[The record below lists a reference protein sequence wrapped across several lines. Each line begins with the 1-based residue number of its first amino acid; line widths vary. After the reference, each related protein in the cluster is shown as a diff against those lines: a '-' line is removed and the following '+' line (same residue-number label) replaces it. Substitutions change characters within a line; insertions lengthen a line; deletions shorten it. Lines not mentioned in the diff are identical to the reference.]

1 MLVALSDLLKR
12 ELVSVPGLRSV
23 FALIFVATLLT
34 IYEYLLFYIV
44 IVPSVKQQI
53 DNALNTGGE
62 AIRRVLQKSTLGL
75 ISVIKPTEAYKS
87 TREEIDAIV
96 DAFKTREDQK
106 LAKINNYTIATGV
119 LILLT
124 LGVILYVLK
133 SVLNSSGADIGSC
146 TWITIGVT
154 MILLGFF
161 QYNFYMYG
169 NKFRYI
175 GSAGNEELINF
186 LYQNIEIRLEPD
198 VNVSGSEQ
206 SVSGSEPIVLPGVS
220 DNIVL
225 QTIEEQIKDRLKNEI
240 DKYSLTEAVES
251 VVAPVV
257 E

>member
-1 MLVALSDLLKR
+1 MALLDLLKR

-62 AIRRVLQKSTLGL
+62 AIRRVLQKSTMGL
-75 ISVIKPTEAYKS
+75 VSILKPTEAYKS

-119 LILLT
+119 LILMT

-186 LYQNIEIRLEPD
+186 LYQNIEIQLEPEA
-198 VNVSGSEQ
+198 NVSGSEQ
-206 SVSGSEPIVLPGVS
+206 SSVSASEPIVLPGVS

-225 QTIEEQIKDRLKNEI
+225 QTIEEQIKDRLKDEI

-251 VVAPVV
+251 VVAPV